1 MQENNSEILLTPKAQ
16 LKQNIKKNNPD
27 FRYYK
32 ALFNITEN
40 LVVITDGDTI
50 MDANKAFVDFFAA
63 QDIDIFDQNFFF
75 PSVFQKID
83 KYGYIYDGYQNK
95 RWFEHIHKK
104 DRDYYRVG
112 IIGINR
118 LHEFNISIKQFELS
132 QNVFIVIMTDI
143 SEIMGYKN
151 TLEYNLRSVSKNKE
165 ETQFLLNQYN
175 NAINISNLVV
185 KIDIN
190 GNITYANDAFCKTLK
205 HTQEELIGQN
215 IKILC
220 NKNETYRYYSSIIQ
234 TINNGEVHKGIIE
247 NVDREGES
255 HFFNTTIVP
264 IKNQQGIIIEYL
276 SIQDEITDTVKTKE
290 EAVQALEAK
299 GKFFDKVSH
308 ELRTPLNAI
317 INFTDQA
324 LEMYDEILDDK
335 ESRELVKLYLQRANV
350 NSKNL
355 LNLINSLLDIS
366 KLKSTKE
373 HFNIGI
379 HDVVKLV
386 KESYESCSS
395 LNTKENVDYRLKI
408 DFISGLIICDN
419 FKFNQILINLI
430 SNAFKFTKE
439 GFVSIHLS
447 VVGDEYWIEVED
459 SGIGIPNEK
468 LSRIFEPFEQA
479 RSNDIGTGLGLSI
492 VREYVNA
499 MKIALEV
506 TSSEGVGSCF
516 RLKAKKIITKE

>member
-16 LKQNIKKNNPD
+16 LKQNIKKSNPD

-40 LVVITDGDTI
+40 LVAITDGDTVI
-50 MDANKAFVDFFAA
+50 DANKSFIDFFAA
-63 QDIDIFDQNFFF
+63 QDIDVFDQNFFF

-83 KYGYIYDGYQNK
+83 KYGYVYDGYLNK

-104 DRDYYRVG
+104 EKDYYRVG
-112 IIGINR
+112 IISTNR
-118 LHEFNISIKQFELS
+118 LHEFNISIKQFEIA
-132 QNVFIVIMTDI
+132 QNVFIVIMTDVT
-143 SEIMGYKN
+143 EIMGYRN
-151 TLEYNLRSVSKNKE
+151 TLEFNLRSVSKNKE

-175 NAINISNLVV
+175 NAIDISNLVV

-205 HTQEELIGQN
+205 HTKEELIGQN

-220 NKNETYRYYSSIIQ
+220 NKNEIYRYYSSIIQ
-234 TINNGEVHKGIIE
+234 TINNGEVYKGIIE
-247 NVDREGES
+247 NIDKERES

-264 IKNQQGIIIEYL
+264 IKNQQGTIIEYI
-276 SIQDEITDTVKTKE
+276 SIQNEITETVKAKE

-299 GKFFDKVSH
+299 SKFFDKVSH

-317 INFTDQA
+317 INFTDLA
-324 LEMYDEILDDK
+324 LEAYNENSNDEDSK
-335 ESRELVKLYLQRANV
+335 EMIELYLQRAHK

-355 LNLINSLLDIS
+355 LNLINSLLDLS

-373 HFNIGI
+373 HFNIGV
-379 HDVVKLV
+379 HDVAKLV

-395 LNTKENVDYRLKI
+395 LNTKGSVDYRLKI
-408 DFISGLIICDN
+408 DFISGLIKCDN

-430 SNAFKFTKE
+430 SNAFKFTQK

-447 VVGDEYWIEVED
+447 EVGDEYLVEVED
-459 SGIGIPNEK
+459 SGIGIPSGK
-468 LSRIFEPFEQA
+468 LSHIFEPFEQA
-479 RSNDIGTGLGLSI
+479 RSDDIGTGLGLSI
-492 VREYVNA
+492 VREYANA
-499 MKIALEV
+499 MNIALDV
-506 TSSEGVGSCF
+506 TSSEGAGSCF

>member
-1 MQENNSEILLTPKAQ
+1 MQENDLEILLTPKER
-16 LKQNIKKNNPD
+16 LKQNIKKDNPD

-32 ALFNITEN
+32 SLFNITEN
-40 LVVITDGDTI
+40 LVAITDGDTVI
-50 MDANKAFVDFFAA
+50 DANKAFIDFFAT
-63 QDIDIFDQNFFF
+63 QNIDVFGSNFLL

-104 DRDYYRVG
+104 EKDYYRVG
-112 IIGINR
+112 IIGANR

-132 QNVFIVIMTDI
+132 KNIFIVIMTDI
-143 SEIMGYKN
+143 TEIMGYKN

-165 ETQFLLNQYN
+165 ETEFLLNQYN
-175 NAINISNLVV
+175 RAVDISNLVLKV
-185 KIDIN
+185 NTI
-190 GNITYANDAFCKTLK
+190 GNIIYANDAFCKTLK
-205 HTQEELIGQN
+205 HTKEELIGQN

-220 NKNETYRYYSSIIQ
+220 NSNEIYKHYSSIIQ
-234 TINNGEVHKGIIE
+234 TIENGDVYKGIIE
-247 NVDREGES
+247 NIDKEREK

-264 IKNQQGIIIEYL
+264 IKNRLGEHIEYL
-276 SIQDEITDTVKTKE
+276 IIQNEITETVKAKE

-299 GKFFDKVSH
+299 SKFFDKVSH

-317 INFTDQA
+317 INFTDLA
-324 LEMYDEILDDK
+324 LEAYSENSNDEDSK
-335 ESRELVKLYLQRANV
+335 EMIELYLQRAHK

-355 LNLINSLLDIS
+355 LNLINSLLDLS

-379 HDVVKLV
+379 HDVAKLV

-395 LNTKENVDYRLKI
+395 LNTKGSVDYRLKI
-408 DFISGLIICDN
+408 DFISGLIKCDN

-430 SNAFKFTKE
+430 SNAFKFTQK

-447 VVGDEYWIEVED
+447 EVGDEYLVEVED
-459 SGIGIPNEK
+459 SGVGIPNGK

-479 RSNDIGTGLGLSI
+479 RSDDIGTGLGLSI
-492 VREYVNA
+492 VREYANA
-499 MKIALEV
+499 MNIALSV
-506 TSSEGVGSCF
+506 TSSEGAGSCF
-516 RLKAKKIITKE
+516 KLKLKKL